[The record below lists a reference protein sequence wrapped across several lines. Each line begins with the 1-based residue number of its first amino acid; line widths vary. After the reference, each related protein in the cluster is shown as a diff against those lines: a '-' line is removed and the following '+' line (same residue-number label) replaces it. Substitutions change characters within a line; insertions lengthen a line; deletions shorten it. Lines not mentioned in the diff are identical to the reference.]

1 MAGARPSRLGAR
13 PRLSPD
19 PYSRLLVLL
28 LASLSLLGCGE
39 GAERI
44 PDAWSSSGESVPHLM
59 LEWSLALPAANEGS
73 PSLCDLDADGR
84 LEVIAPLSSSFAHEE
99 ETGVLVADALNGEPR
114 FALGGVGSHPY
125 GSAACAR
132 RGDGAGNQILI
143 GGRAGDI
150 FAISGVDGSVR
161 YRLSELHRE
170 DLPSANYPYAFAS
183 PVALSAD
190 GSLAATVWVD
200 ESEPM
205 PLGRLILFRPE
216 DGVLLA
222 VFEAPDGEPAYASP
236 SFHQA
241 AEGET
246 LIVFPAGGEIS
257 PGRLYILAWDGD
269 ALSLR
274 ASFPSSCEHAGFV
287 ASAHLADLD
296 GDGEPEIV
304 AGDYCGGIHAA
315 TLKGEVLF
323 LRELRGTVNA
333 NPVTGDF
340 DGDGK
345 LDILAIGTDFNPSH
359 PQDGFSF
366 RSEVAAFRG
375 SDGEEIFRFTHEMP
389 ILASPAIL
397 DLNGDAFDDFILV
410 SSDFREPETHL
421 RRSGIH
427 LYDGKSAALL
437 SEYLDYRSLSTPVID
452 DVDGDGVPDL
462 FVMQEIAMEPYG
474 ARLSRFT
481 IRGVPPFDAARSFS
495 GFRGHPGMSGG
506 R

>member
-1 MAGARPSRLGAR
+1 MLTLNHIKGWLFRA
-13 PRLSPD
+13 RLSSP
-19 PYSRLLVLL
+19 LVFSAAFT
-28 LASLSLLGCGE
+28 LALVGCGSDE
-39 GAERI
+39 GAEGDGAI
-44 PDAWSSSGESVPHLM
+44 IDVAAPYVA
-59 LEWSLALPAANEGS
+59 LEWSLMLPLGWEGS
-73 PSLCDLDADGR
+73 PSLCDLDGDGR
-84 LEVIAPLSSSFAHEE
+84 LEVIAPLSSSFAQEE

-150 FAISGVDGSVR
+150 FAISGVDGSAR

-183 PVALSAD
+183 PIALSAD

-323 LRELRGTVNA
+323 VRNLHGTVNA

-340 DGDGK
+340 DGDGR
-345 LDILAIGTDFNPSH
+345 LDILAVAVDLNPSYA
-359 PQDGFSF
+359 DDDFSYQ
-366 RSEVAAFRG
+366 SEVAAFRG
-375 SDGEEIFRFTHEMP
+375 IDGEELFKFTHEMP
-389 ILASPAIL
+389 ILASPAVL
-397 DLNGDAFDDFILV
+397 NLNGDQMDDFILV
-410 SSDFREPETHL
+410 SGDFNPGSL
-421 RRSGIH
+421 RRARSGVH
-427 LYDGKSAALL
+427 LHDGSTGELF
-437 SEYLDYRSLSTPVID
+437 SEYLDYRSISTPVID
-452 DVDGDGVPDL
+452 DIDGDGVPDL
-462 FVMQEIAMEPYG
+462 FLMQELANEPYA
-474 ARLSRFT
+474 ARLSRFS
-481 IRGVPPFDAARSFS
+481 ILNSPPFDPRRAFS
-495 GFRGHPGMSGG
+495 GFRGHPAMTGA